1 MLFPSNTTQTR
12 GHLAIQYM
20 YIICKIQNH
29 RHIQI
34 IIFIARVKPFVHVH
48 WLCLF
53 LLSTGPR
60 DSQRNDRQ
68 SLSPSKIVPKKA
80 KNSSQKMKNSS
91 QKSEK

>member
-60 DSQRNDRQ
+60 DSV
-68 SLSPSKIVPKKA
+68 LP
-80 KNSSQKMKNSS
+80 
-91 QKSEK
+91 EK